1 VIRSLLAD
9 LVLAFHGAFVAFVVL
24 GGLLALRRPRWAW
37 VHVPCALWGS
47 WVVIAGW
54 ICPLTP
60 LESALRRAAGEAG
73 YAGGFL
79 DHYVRV
85 VLYPP
90 GLTRG
95 VQVALGIA
103 AVAFNVAV
111 YAWAWRR
118 REAQKPAPPLQRLE
132 R

>member
-1 VIRSLLAD
+1 MILSLLAD
-9 LVLAFHGAFVAFVVL
+9 LVLAFHAAFVVFVVL
-24 GGLLALRRPRWAW
+24 GGLFALRWPRAAW
-37 VHVPCALWGS
+37 VHVPCALWGT

-60 LESALRRAAGEAG
+60 LESSLRRAAGEAG

-79 DHYVRV
+79 DHWVRL

-95 VQVALGIA
+95 VQVTLGVI
-103 AVAFNVAV
+103 AVAFNAGV
-111 YAWAWRR
+111 YLWAWRR
-118 REAQKPAPPLQRLE
+118 RRRGKST
-132 R
+132 

>member
-1 VIRSLLAD
+1 MIRSLLAD
-9 LVLAFHGAFVAFVVL
+9 LVLASHAAFVVFVVL
-24 GGLLALRRPRWAW
+24 GGLLALRWPRAAW

-73 YAGGFL
+73 YTGGFL
-79 DHYVRV
+79 DHWVSL

-90 GLTRG
+90 GLTRT
-95 VQVALGIA
+95 VQVALGVA

-111 YAWAWRR
+111 YVWAWRR
-118 REAQKPAPPLQRLE
+118 RRT
-132 R
+132 RG

>member
-1 VIRSLLAD
+1 MIRSFLAD
-9 LVLAFHGAFVAFVVL
+9 LLLAAHAAFVAFVVL
-24 GGLLALRRPRWAW
+24 GGLLTLRWPRAAW
-37 VHVPCALWGS
+37 VHVPCAVWGS

-60 LESALRRAAGEAG
+60 LEVSLRQAAGEAG

-79 DHYVRV
+79 DHYVRL

-95 VQVALGIA
+95 VQVALGVA
-103 AVAFNVAV
+103 AVVLNVAV
-111 YAWAWRR
+111 YVYVWACRQRR
-118 REAQKPAPPLQRLE
+118 VR
-132 R
+132 